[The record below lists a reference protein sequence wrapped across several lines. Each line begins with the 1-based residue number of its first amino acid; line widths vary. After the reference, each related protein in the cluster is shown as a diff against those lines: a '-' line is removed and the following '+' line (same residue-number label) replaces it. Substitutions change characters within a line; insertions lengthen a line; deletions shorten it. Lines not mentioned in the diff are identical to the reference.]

1 MNQRGFSAATR
12 IVAPRAARHTDSVT
26 VDSQDGQGRFWS
38 SRCGADWPFCSATRS
53 DRLCPSCSS
62 RTPTRFPVVS
72 IADSRPIADRLRESG
87 FVWAAADQVRASLPP
102 NALRDWSSFAAS
114 WNDLGVDA
122 YMADSGRYRRRRF
135 SVFTVSAH
143 GIVRKPHQPHY
154 QSRDY
159 NPLNG
164 GIERWFQPF
173 LDSTADHAVL
183 RAILEMCFS
192 LFQGLTPPALRPPS
206 WHVECHQ
213 FRIEARV
220 GEEGRPTPEGLHRD
234 GVDWVLVMLVARE
247 NIAEGVT
254 SIHDSSQTLVGEFT
268 LTEPLDS
275 AFVDDSRVFHGVT
288 PVAPLDPAKPAY
300 RDVLVV
306 TFRRE

>member
-1 MNQRGFSAATR
+1 MNTILSQIRDEGFSWTSAA
-12 IVAPRAARHTDSVT
+12 
-26 VDSQDGQGRFWS
+26 
-38 SRCGADWPFCSATRS
+38 
-53 DRLCPSCSS
+53 
-62 RTPTRFPVVS
+62 
-72 IADSRPIADRLRESG
+72 
-87 FVWAAADQVRASLPP
+87 QVRALLPP
-102 NALRDWSSFAAS
+102 EAVRDWQTFAAS

-122 YMADSGRYRRRRF
+122 YMADNGRYRRRRF
-135 SVFTVSAH
+135 SAFAVSEEA
-143 GIVRKPHQPHY
+143 IVRKPHQPHY

-159 NPLNG
+159 NPMNG

-173 LDSTADHAVL
+173 TEAIATHVTLQSIL
-183 RAILEMCFS
+183 RLCFS
-192 LFQGLTPPALRPPS
+192 LFQPLTPPPMRPAA

-220 GEEGRPTPEGLHRD
+220 GEEGHPTPEGLHRD
-234 GVDWVLVMLVARE
+234 GVDWVLVMLVARQ

-254 SIHDSSQTLVGEFT
+254 SIHDNSRQLLGRFT

-275 AFVDDSRVFHGVT
+275 AFVDDSRVYHGVT
-288 PVAPLDPAKPAY
+288 PVVPMDPLTPAY